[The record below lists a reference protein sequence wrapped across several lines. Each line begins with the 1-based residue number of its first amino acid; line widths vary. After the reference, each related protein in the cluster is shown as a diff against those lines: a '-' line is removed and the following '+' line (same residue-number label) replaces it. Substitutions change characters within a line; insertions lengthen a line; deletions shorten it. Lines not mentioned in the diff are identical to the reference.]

1 MPETDVF
8 PDEPSS
14 ESKTTESLKEH
25 RKQIKRRKK
34 VQEQVEPSLG
44 RDVLG
49 WISIVGAIAWL
60 LMLISFD
67 PNDPSMLH
75 ETSKMVPDNYLG
87 KVGANIS
94 AYCFEFM
101 GFGNYAL
108 PLCAIYLGF
117 LCIRIRKVN
126 DWFFQIAGGG
136 TVVFVFLIFLGGF
149 SSVTYK
155 GVEIMPG
162 GLLGMALW
170 RFFSGYLNPFG
181 TYLFLFGIT
190 GLAVLVTTQLT
201 LGQIGSWLLRG
212 FRFVGAHLFGSA
224 RWVSSRWNDA
234 NEERTRRRIAT
245 REFNKLEEE
254 AEEKRRKVAAR
265 FQDNYQE
272 EEPEEEEYPISEEL
286 PQDDFPQIS
295 TGPYEEENPSEIVSQ
310 EMRSVELA
318 GPSGHLSQ
326 DLDADPAPRADT
338 DHHNTGPVPRPNS
351 GHLNTGPI
359 PDEEDGIVVNP
370 MKAVPKANKQE
381 SFQFLTEMK
390 GAWVYPSTFLFNK
403 PDNAQKV
410 DVEELRHKARS
421 LKDKFE
427 EFKVTGEMAEIH
439 PGPVVTTYEFKPDG
453 GIKYSKITNLAD
465 DLCLALGAESVR
477 IDRMPGRSS
486 VGLEVPNNK
495 RELITFREMIESN
508 MFQKDKTKLLLVL
521 GKTIDGTPFAA
532 DLAKMPHLLIAGQTG
547 SGKSV
552 GINAMLCS
560 ILMRNRPDECKL
572 ILIDPKMVEMGIYA
586 DIPHLLTPVVTD
598 PLKAANALKWAV
610 NEMEIRYKLLASH
623 RVRNLEHFN
632 QGVRSGSIQAEE
644 GQPPI
649 KPLPSIVVCI
659 DEMADLMMVARGE
672 VEESVARLAQ
682 KSRAIGIHL
691 ILATQRPSVDIITGV
706 IKSNLPSRL
715 AYRVAQRNDSRII
728 LDANGADKLLGKG
741 DGLFLGP
748 GTSRMVRI
756 HAPYLSETEVIDL
769 VKFLKNQGEPD
780 YNHAVLEKKEE
791 KDISD
796 VDEAVNK
803 GAKKAKAKKKSSD
816 PMYEKAARLVVRSG
830 QASVS
835 YLQRKMGLGY
845 ARAAKLV
852 DMMEEDGIVG
862 PSLGSK
868 ARDILV
874 ASDFFDEIDRQRME

>member
-1 MPETDVF
+1 LTYTMPETDVF
-8 PDEPSS
+8 PEEPTS

-34 VQEQVEPSLG
+34 DQEVVEPSTA
-44 RDVLG
+44 RDVTG
-49 WISIVGAIAWL
+49 WLSIVGAIAWL
-60 LMLISFD
+60 LMLISYD
-67 PNDPSMLH
+67 PNDPSLLH

-126 DWFFQIAGGG
+126 DWFFQVTGGG
-136 TVVFVFLIFLGGF
+136 TVVFVFLTFLGSF
-149 SSVTYK
+149 ASVQYK
-155 GVEIMPG
+155 GVDIMPG
-162 GLLGMALW
+162 GLIGMGLW
-170 RFFSGYLNPFG
+170 RFFSGYLNAAG
-181 TYLFLFGIT
+181 TYLFLFAISGIAI
-190 GLAVLVTTQLT
+190 LITTQLS
-201 LGQIGSWLLRG
+201 LRQIGGWIKRFINYLVFRMREGYRWLYNRWD
-212 FRFVGAHLFGSA
+212 SA
-224 RWVSSRWNDA
+224 S
-234 NEERTRRRIAT
+234 EERSRRKIAT
-245 REFNKLEEE
+245 REFNKMAEEE
-254 AEEKRRKVAAR
+254 EKEEEKRRKVAAR
-265 FQDNYQE
+265 LQGKSSVDEDEDEDEDDPELDRDTDLDYDIVAQESRIIEDLRHPSLHLDDE
-272 EEPEEEEYPISEEL
+272 EEDDYAEE
-286 PQDDFPQIS
+286 
-295 TGPYEEENPSEIVSQ
+295 
-310 EMRSVELA
+310 
-318 GPSGHLSQ
+318 
-326 DLDADPAPRADT
+326 DT
-338 DHHNTGPVPRPNS
+338 D
-351 GHLNTGPI
+351 
-359 PDEEDGIVVNP
+359 DMGIKVNP
-370 MKAVPKANKQE
+370 MKPVARSSQE
-381 SFQFLTEMK
+381 SFQFLNDTV
-390 GAWVYPSTFLFNK
+390 GNWIYPTSYHFNK
-403 PDNAQKV
+403 PQLEHKV
-410 DVEELRHKARS
+410 DIEELKEKAAS
-421 LKDKFE
+421 LKMKFE
-427 EFKVTGEMAEIH
+427 EFKVTGEMCEIH
-439 PGPVVTTYEFKPDG
+439 PGPVVTTYEFRPDG
-453 GIKYSKITNLAD
+453 GIKYSKITNLSD

-495 RELITFREMIESN
+495 RELITFREMIESDVC
-508 MFQKDKTKLLLVL
+508 QKDKSKLLLIL

-560 ILMRNRPDECKL
+560 ILMRNSPDQCKL

-598 PLKAANALKWAV
+598 PLKAANALRWAV
-610 NEMEIRYKLLASH
+610 DEMERRYRLLASH
-623 RVRNLEHFN
+623 RVRNLDHFN
-632 QGVRSGSIQAEE
+632 QAVKDGSISAEE
-644 GQPPI
+644 FDEPLM
-649 KPLPSIVVCI
+649 PLPFIVVCI

-728 LDANGADKLLGKG
+728 LDANGAEKLLGRG

-756 HAPYLSETEVIDL
+756 HAPYLSETEVLDL
-769 VKFLKNQGEPD
+769 VKFIKNQGEPK
-780 YNHAVLEKKEE
+780 YNHEVLEKL
-791 KDISD
+791 DG
-796 VDEAVNK
+796 EAIFNIAEPVE
-803 GAKKAKAKKKSSD
+803 GAATAKSKKKKADD
-816 PMYEKAARLVVRSG
+816 PMYEKAARLVVHSG

-874 ASDFFDEIDRQRME
+874 GSNFFDEIDRQRME